1 MNRSRHI
8 ANSNGRLVRR
18 LLLMTAGMFGFGYAM
33 VPLYDAFCEI
43 TGVNGKPGVVQAE
56 ALSGEVD
63 HTREITVQFLGN
75 LNSSL
80 PWEFYPLEKTM
91 KVHPGQVYETHF
103 YAKNLAGQPLVG
115 QAVPSVAPAEASKY
129 FNKTECFCFTRQQFA
144 AGEGRKMPVRFVVG
158 TALPKDVS
166 TITLAYTFFKI
177 DAES

>member
-1 MNRSRHI
+1 MNRSRRM
-8 ANSNGRLVRR
+8 ANANGRLVRR
-18 LLLMTAGMFGFGYAM
+18 LILVTVGMFGFGYAL
-33 VPLYDAFCEI
+33 VPIYDVFCEL
-43 TGVNGKPGVVQAE
+43 TGVNGRPGAVQAD
-56 ALSGEVD
+56 ALSNEVD
-63 HTREITVQFLGN
+63 QSREITVQFLGN

-91 KVHPGQVYETHF
+91 KVHPGQVYETEF
-103 YAKNLAGQPLVG
+103 FAKNLAGQPLVG

-129 FNKTECFCFTRQQFA
+129 FNKTECFCFTRQLFA

-158 TALPKDVS
+158 TSLPKDIS